1 MQDIAIFLPK
11 RAVADEGR
19 EAEVEELGK
28 GARFGVNA
36 VGGSYAVETADEG
49 GELRV
54 EDSLE
59 VGIFLVGSDYVGGG
73 GERVI
78 EGWGGSWR
86 FTGARG
92 GRMGGVHVHSQ
103 ATAFR
108 AGGESRRMQLQ
119 SGPTCTTEVTRAEA
133 RATGMSDY

>member
-19 EAEVEELGK
+19 EAEVEQLGK

-36 VGGSYAVETADEG
+36 VGGSYAVEAANEG

-59 VGIFLVGSDYVGGG
+59 VGIFLVGTDYVGGG
-73 GERVI
+73 GERVV

-86 FTGARG
+86 VTGARG
-92 GRMGGVHVHSQ
+92 GGMGEGHGYSQ

-108 AGGESRRMQLQ
+108 AGGESRRIQ
-119 SGPTCTTEVTRAEA
+119 SVPT
-133 RATGMSDY
+133 